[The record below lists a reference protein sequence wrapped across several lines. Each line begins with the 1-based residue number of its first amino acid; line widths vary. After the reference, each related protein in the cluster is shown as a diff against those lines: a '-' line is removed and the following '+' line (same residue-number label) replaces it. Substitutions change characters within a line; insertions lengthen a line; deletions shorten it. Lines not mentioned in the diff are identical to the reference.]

1 MSSISRPE
9 LSSGWWKDVK
19 PANVRGRDLETALKE
34 IEKAEKACK
43 KDPLSTDGMAKAVK
57 SLKSA
62 VSRTTRE
69 CKGDKDVADA
79 LADLLELAE
88 GRLEE
93 LEARGDDPLLD
104 VRFLRDMMRWLKKG
118 PMVFAV
124 AVGSGDRTHL
134 TLDRYKKGVPLM
146 SKLKEASGCSLATYG
161 IASAQGKELWL
172 DVQGPAVSG
181 LEKRVRDFLKD
192 NQPLPFKQ
200 VRLGKPEE
208 EEGADD
214 GPTAQAEKAQKE
226 AVDVARK
233 IAKAVNKQR
242 KKVEKEVKQTVDK
255 LREIEKKAAEKAE
268 TDAERQAG
276 RMRKAVE
283 ESYVEGRK
291 KLVQVKQTAEELLEQ
306 KSKDARKALEKAA
319 RAAGKGF
326 QDTRKKVEE
335 GRDWLESEVPEDL

>member
-19 PANVRGRDLETALKE
+19 PASVRGRDLETALKA

-69 CKGDKDVADA
+69 CKDDKDVADA

-93 LEARGDDPLLD
+93 LESRGDDPLLD
-104 VRFLRDMMRWLKKG
+104 VHFLRDMMRWLKKA

-124 AVGSGDRTHL
+124 AVGSGDRTYL

-146 SKLKEASGCSLATYG
+146 SKLKEVSGCSLATYG
-161 IASAQGKELWL
+161 IASAQGKQLWL

-208 EEGADD
+208 EGGDD
-214 GPTAQAEKAQKE
+214 RASARAEKAQAE

-276 RMRKAVE
+276 RMRKALE
-283 ESYVEGRK
+283 DSYVEGRK

-335 GRDWLESEVPEDL
+335 GRDWLESEAPEDL